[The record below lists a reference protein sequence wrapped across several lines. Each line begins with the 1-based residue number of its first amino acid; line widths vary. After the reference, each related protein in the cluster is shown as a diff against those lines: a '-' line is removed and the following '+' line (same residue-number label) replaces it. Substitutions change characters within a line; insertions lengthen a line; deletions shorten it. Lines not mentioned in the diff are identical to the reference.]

1 MPQKLKKGDRI
12 YVTEGPQQGQQGIV
26 TQVRRIFDEDDK
38 KTRWV
43 VWADSVAGEG
53 RIKTRLAWCREI

>member
-26 TQVRRIFDEDDK
+26 TRVRRIFDEDDK
-38 KTRWV
+38 ENKVGRV
-43 VWADSVAGEG
+43 GGFRCRRRAD
-53 RIKTRLAWCREI
+53 